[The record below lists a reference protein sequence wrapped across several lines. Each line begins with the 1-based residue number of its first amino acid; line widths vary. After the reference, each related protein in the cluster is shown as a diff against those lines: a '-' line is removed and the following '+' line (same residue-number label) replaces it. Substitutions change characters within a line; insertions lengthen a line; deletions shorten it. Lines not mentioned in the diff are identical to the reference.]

1 MKDNSATQHASYGRR
16 AASYW
21 FCDGLPEILFGTA
34 LVIMAA
40 LAFLWRIYAPK
51 PWIWFD
57 WVIVAAGFILY
68 YLVERRVLDFLK
80 SRVTYPRTGYVQ
92 PPEEVPRRVQTL
104 TTLSLRPDPPAKENV
119 TSFQWRTVMLVFW
132 FSYPFMLKSNPL
144 GRWAVPV
151 VVPALAVALY
161 AVNRGSE
168 HPYRWWSAL
177 ILALAGLVFLWV
189 DAPAP
194 LQRPLPLLLAGG
206 WLLAQGA
213 CTLVHYLRTN
223 PDPRVAEG
231 VRA

>member
-1 MKDNSATQHASYGRR
+1 MKDVTISYGRR

-21 FCDGLPEILFGTA
+21 FADGLPEMLFGLV

-40 LAFLWRIYAPK
+40 LMFLWHLYVPK
-51 PWIWFD
+51 RWIRLD
-57 WVIVAAGFILY
+57 LLIVVAGFTFY
-68 YLVERRVLDFLK
+68 YLMERKILDFLK
-80 SRVTYPRTGYVQ
+80 SQVTYPRTGYAQ

-132 FSYPFMLKSNPL
+132 FCYPFILNGNPL

-151 VVPALAVALY
+151 LMPALAITLF
-161 AVNRGSE
+161 AVNRRSE
-168 HPYRWWSAL
+168 RPYRWWSAL
-177 ILALAGLVFLWV
+177 ILALAGLAFIWV
-189 DAPAP
+189 DVPAP

-213 CTLVHYLRTN
+213 GTMVHYLRAN
-223 PDPRVAEG
+223 PYPRTAEG